1 MKLLTT
7 AIFAGMMVIS
17 TAACAKEE
25 PKKATPVAAAE
36 ADKPKT
42 KKVCVDQQGKDG
54 KPVMDAKT
62 NKPKQNCKEVK
73 VREKHEGTAVPE
85 KKK

>member
-1 MKLLTT
+1 
-7 AIFAGMMVIS
+7 
-17 TAACAKEE
+17 
-25 PKKATPVAAAE
+25 
-36 ADKPKT
+36 
-42 KKVCVDQQGKDG
+42 VDQQGKDG

-62 NKPKQNCKEVK
+62 KKPKQNCKEVK

>member
-1 MKLLTT
+1 MKNIIFIAGLALAMASTT
-7 AIFAGMMVIS
+7 
-17 TAACAKEE
+17 TY
-25 PKKATPVAAAE
+25 AAE
-36 ADKPKT
+36 DAKPKT

>member
-1 MKLLTT
+1 MKHIIL
-7 AIFAGMMVIS
+7 
-17 TAACAKEE
+17 
-25 PKKATPVAAAE
+25 VAALMAAVAFPTYAAE
-36 ADKPKT
+36 DAKPKT

>member
-1 MKLLTT
+1 
-7 AIFAGMMVIS
+7 
-17 TAACAKEE
+17 
-25 PKKATPVAAAE
+25 
-36 ADKPKT
+36 
-42 KKVCVDQQGKDG
+42 VDQQGKDG

>member
-1 MKLLTT
+1 MKNM
-7 AIFAGMMVIS
+7 IFVAGLALAM
-17 TAACAKEE
+17 AF
-25 PKKATPVAAAE
+25 PVYAAE
-36 ADKPKT
+36 DAKPKT

>member
-1 MKLLTT
+1 MKTI
-7 AIFAGMMVIS
+7 IFA
-17 TAACAKEE
+17 AALAIAM
-25 PKKATPVAAAE
+25 PLYAAE
-36 ADKPKT
+36 DVKPKT

-62 NKPKQNCKEVK
+62 NKPKQNCREVK
-73 VREKHEGTAVPE
+73 VREKHEGNAVPE

>member
-1 MKLLTT
+1 MKTV
-7 AIFAGMMVIS
+7 IFA
-17 TAACAKEE
+17 AALAL
-25 PKKATPVAAAE
+25 AMAFPVYAAE
-36 ADKPKT
+36 EVKPKT

-62 NKPKQNCKEVK
+62 NKPKQNCREVK